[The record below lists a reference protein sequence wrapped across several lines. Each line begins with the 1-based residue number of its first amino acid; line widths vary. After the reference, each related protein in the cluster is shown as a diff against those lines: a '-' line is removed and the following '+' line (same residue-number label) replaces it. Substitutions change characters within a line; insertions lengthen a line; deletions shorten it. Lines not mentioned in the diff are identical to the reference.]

1 MKKLFIIFAIL
12 CLAAP
17 AMAADWNFYGSS
29 RMTTFYTSVDKD
41 APAPN
46 DDTINRTEWYLQ
58 KNSRIGANVKV
69 NDQIGGRFEY
79 GTGVNLR
86 LLFGTYTFPD
96 GSQLLIGQTYT
107 PASQYFYSKSVFD
120 GDGAL
125 KGLGQFYTGRL
136 QMIQWR
142 MGGLKIALVN
152 PSTKVETTA
161 DAAIFDR
168 TEVII
173 PKIELA
179 YKFKA
184 DTFFADIYGGY
195 NTFDIMEYDT
205 GTGTKDV
212 SVSSYVFGLGGG
224 MNFNALYFNIGGH
237 IGQNLGNYGSYHV
250 KLGGLPAIDDYM
262 NISATGEEKDNTS
275 YGALAVIG
283 FNISEMWTIEA
294 GAGYMEAEDD
304 IDGAEGENVIQVYL
318 NTTANIAPGFFIV
331 PEIGYATY
339 DYEKDPTT
347 GLDPNPKVL
356 YVGAKW
362 QINF

>member
-1 MKKLFIIFAIL
+1 MKKLLVIFAIL
-12 CLAAP
+12 FFAAP
-17 AMAADWNFYGSS
+17 AMAADWTFYGSS
-29 RMTTFYTSVDKD
+29 RFTTFYTTVDTD
-41 APAPN
+41 VEGA
-46 DDTINRTEWYLQ
+46 DDITNTQWESQ
-58 KNSRIGANVKV
+58 NNSRIGAKVKV
-69 NDQIGGRFEY
+69 NDQIGGRFEMSDSF
-79 GTGVNLR
+79 GKR
-86 LLFGTYTFPD
+86 LLFGTYTTG
-96 GSQLLIGQTYT
+96 GSQILIGQMYT
-107 PASQYFYSKSVFD
+107 PASEYFYSTSVFD

-136 QMIQWR
+136 EMIRWR

-152 PSTKVETTA
+152 PSTKVEKTA
-161 DAAIFDR
+161 NAAAFDR
-168 TEVII
+168 TEVIL

-179 YKFKA
+179 YQFKA

-205 GTGTKDV
+205 GAGTKDV
-212 SVSSYVFGLGGG
+212 SVNSYVLGLGGG
-224 MNFNALYFNIGGH
+224 MNFNALYFKIGGH
-237 IGQNLGNYGSYHV
+237 IGQNLGNYGSYHA

-275 YGALAVIG
+275 YGALAVVG
-283 FNISEMWTIEA
+283 FNISERWAIEA

-304 IDGAEGENVIQVYL
+304 IDGAEGENVMQVYL

-347 GLDPNPKVL
+347 GLDPNPSVL